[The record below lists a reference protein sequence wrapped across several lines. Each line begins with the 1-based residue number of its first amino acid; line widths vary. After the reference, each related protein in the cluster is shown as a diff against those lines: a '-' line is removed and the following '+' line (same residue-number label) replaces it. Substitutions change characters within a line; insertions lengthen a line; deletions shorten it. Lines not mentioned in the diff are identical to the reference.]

1 MYDQLQGDTATGQ
14 YRVEQ
19 DGDRR
24 EHDLQ
29 IRNSLILFFQIGLKG
44 DDVLLNI
51 LIQIVDCRPVQAHSP
66 PYVDIL
72 YIRHEEGELLLEIL

>member
-1 MYDQLQGDTATGQ
+1 MWLKYILAFTDHPLHILQ
-14 YRVEQ
+14 
-19 DGDRR
+19 
-24 EHDLQ
+24 HDLQ